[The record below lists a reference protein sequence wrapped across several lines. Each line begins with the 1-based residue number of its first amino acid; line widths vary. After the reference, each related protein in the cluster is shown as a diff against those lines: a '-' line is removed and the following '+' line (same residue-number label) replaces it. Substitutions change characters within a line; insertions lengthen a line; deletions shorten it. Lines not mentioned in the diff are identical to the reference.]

1 MHPDFLIIGGGV
13 IGFMTALELSR
24 RGATVSIVE
33 RGVTGQE
40 ASWAGGGILSPL
52 LPWDYAD
59 AVTQLTAPAAA
70 RYATLTEEL
79 LATTGIDAEYHP
91 GGMLVL
97 PPYETSRARQW
108 ASRHAAPVAEVS
120 ARSQAARIGADTH
133 ALWLPAIAQLR
144 NPRLLKALRRQ
155 LDANGVTLREK
166 TEVLNLTIRRAHAAS
181 VRTSRG
187 DIHAGGYIVTAGS
200 WSQSLLDVQQK
211 HTGFRPIRGQ
221 MLLLKAERPLF
232 QPVII
237 QRGVYLIPRRD
248 GHILVGSTLEDVGF
262 DKSTTAEALTTLHA
276 RAADILPVLADM
288 PVVRHWAGLRPGSPG
303 NIPAISRLPGVD
315 NVYLNSGHFR
325 YGVTMA
331 PASAQLVCDLVL
343 GQLSPI
349 DPTPYQWHSPAIE
362 KNSANRLN

>member
-1 MHPDFLIIGGGV
+1 
-13 IGFMTALELSR
+13 MTALELSR

-52 LPWDYAD
+52 PPWDYAD

-70 RYATLTEEL
+70 RYAALAEEL
-79 LATTGIDAEYHP
+79 LATTGIDAEYHA

-97 PPYETSRARQW
+97 PPYAAPRARQW
-108 ASRHAAPVAEVS
+108 GSRHAAPIAEIS
-120 ARSQAARIGADTH
+120 ARSQAARLGADTQ
-133 ALWLPAIAQLR
+133 ALWLPTIAQLR

-155 LDANGVTLREK
+155 LDANGVTLREQ
-166 TEVLNLTIRRAHAAS
+166 TEVLGFTIRRARADN

-187 DIHAGGYIVTAGS
+187 DLHAGGYIVTAGS
-200 WSQSLLDVQQK
+200 WSQRLLGVQDRY
-211 HTGFRPIRGQ
+211 TDFRPIRGQ

-232 QPVII
+232 QPVIL

-262 DKSTTAEALTTLHA
+262 DKSITAEALTALHA
-276 RAADILPVLADM
+276 RAADILPALADM
-288 PVVRHWAGLRPGSPG
+288 PVIRHWAGLRPGSPG
-303 NIPAISRLPGVD
+303 NIPVISPLPGVD
-315 NVYLNSGHFR
+315 NLYINSGHFR

-331 PASAQLVCDLVL
+331 PASAQLICDLML
-343 GQLSPI
+343 GQPGPI
-349 DPTPYQWHSPAIE
+349 DPTPYRRHSPTME
-362 KNSANRLN
+362 ESTANRLSTNR